1 MTDISIDP
9 VLLVTASI
17 ALGGFLA
24 GFMTGR
30 RLQALTRTVL
40 AFAEEAACYYRI
52 STSGDVTIDEE
63 REMGRAA
70 IRFFEEVEKLGIE
83 VLNKDTCPS

>member
-1 MTDISIDP
+1 MTDVSIDP
-9 VLLVTASI
+9 VLVVTASV

-24 GFMTGR
+24 GFLTGR

-52 STSGDVTIDEE
+52 SKNGDVTIEE
-63 REMGRAA
+63 EQEMGRAA

-83 VLNKDTCPS
+83 VMNRDTCGA

>member
-1 MTDISIDP
+1 MTDLSFDP
-9 VLLVTASI
+9 VMFATLSV

-24 GFMTGR
+24 GFFTGR
-30 RLQALTRTVL
+30 RLQALTRTII

-52 STSGDVTIDEE
+52 SKSGDVTIDEE
-63 REMGRAA
+63 QEMGRAA

-83 VLNKDTCPS
+83 VLNRDTCGG